1 MIPEKIRIDHAKS
14 RGRNL
19 FPCHYC
25 YNFAYNPCE
34 VGGANVVKSFYS
46 LNQDEIARCD
56 AGLTAPTG
64 FGDCAKFI
72 LLDSSHRPKCNESV
86 FQILESSY
94 MMATIMAV
102 YEHDGITRSDL
113 IARNREG
120 YNTRTQR
127 IEELIQYGLV
137 NTSFNIDNETCYH
150 LTDSGEAL
158 AESIHQ
164 LYLTTVRVWE
174 EGNLFDSFPDAIE
187 VFEFVHHNGGCTR
200 RRIYDT
206 LSHIEDIEV
215 LTTKLEELDYIKP
228 VYDSTYT
235 QITYE
240 STSRGI
246 RAWQNTRI

>member
-1 MIPEKIRIDHAKS
+1 MIPDKVRVRHAKS
-14 RGRNL
+14 RGGDP
-19 FPCHYC
+19 FPCYYC
-25 YNFAYNPCE
+25 YNFGLYPCE
-34 VGGANVVKSFYS
+34 VGDANVVKSFYS
-46 LNQDEIARCD
+46 LNADEIARCD

-64 FGDCAKFI
+64 FGDCDRFV
-72 LLDSSHRPKCNESV
+72 LLDSSHRPKCHESV
-86 FQILESSY
+86 FQILERNY
-94 MMATIMAV
+94 MMATIMAI

-137 NTSFNIDNETCYH
+137 NTSYNIDNETCYH
-150 LTDSGEAL
+150 LTDSGETL

-187 VFEFVHHNGGCTR
+187 VFEFVHHNRGCNR

-215 LTTKLEELDYIKP
+215 LTAKLEELDYIKP
-228 VYDSTYT
+228 VYDKTYSY
-235 QITYE
+235 ITYE
-240 STSRGI
+240 STRRGI
-246 RAWQNTRI
+246 RAWQSTTI